1 MKHIELYA
9 LKPANRT
16 AARVVSQAQS
26 VDDAP
31 LSKQELV
38 QLSNRLLRKQR
49 LIKLV
54 LGITT
59 RAQHKNLINNFIRGK
74 KNIRAD
80 KEPRL
85 VAEYKRV
92 GEAIDILAQELARQR
107 NERRIASEEA
117 MAAAQAKKQS
127 LKDKKISQM

>member
-16 AARVVSQAQS
+16 AGRVVSQS
-26 VDDAP
+26 KHVDDETLTKA
-31 LSKQELV
+31 ELV
-38 QLSNRLLRKQR
+38 ELSNRLLRKQR
-49 LIKLV
+49 LMKLF
-54 LGITT
+54 LGVKT
-59 RAQHKNLINNFIRGK
+59 RAQHKNLINNFIRK
-74 KNIRAD
+74 QHNHRIE

-107 NERRIASEEA
+107 VERRLASEA
-117 MAAAQAKKQS
+117 SMAAAQARKLEKH
-127 LKDKKISQM
+127 K